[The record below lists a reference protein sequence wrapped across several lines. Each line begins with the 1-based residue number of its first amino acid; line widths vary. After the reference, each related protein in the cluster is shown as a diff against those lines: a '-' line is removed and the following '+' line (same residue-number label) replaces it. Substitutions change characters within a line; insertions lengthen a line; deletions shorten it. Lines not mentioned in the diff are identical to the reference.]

1 MARTGKALVIH
12 EDTQTGGFA
21 GEIIA
26 TIASRAFTDLDAPL
40 ERLTT
45 PDCPIPYNV
54 GMMEAVL
61 PSVDEIQTKMQAL
74 LDF

>member
-1 MARTGKALVIH
+1 VH

-26 TIASRAFTDLDAPL
+26 TIASQAFMYLDAPV

-45 PDCPIPYNV
+45 PDVLIPYNIP
-54 GMMEAVL
+54 MMEAVI
-61 PSVDEIQTKMQAL
+61 PSVETIRRKIETL
-74 LDF
+74 LDY